1 MKILKEITPD
11 WNVPNHTYFL
21 TDAKDKMFA
30 YIKASNNEFYEFKQ
44 PLPFNTS
51 RRKFKE
57 IPNTFG
63 YVEPERKEEVPIGV
77 GAKEYRVPGSKGN
90 IYTVTDDAGAWAWA
104 CTCPASK
111 WQKGDCKHVV
121 AIKASTS

>member
-11 WNVPNHTYFL
+11 WSVPNHTYFL

-30 YIKASNNEFYEFKQ
+30 YIKASNGEFYEFTQ
-44 PLPFNTS
+44 PLPFSTS

-57 IPNTFG
+57 VENTVG
-63 YVEPERKEEVPIGV
+63 YVEPERKLETAIGI
-77 GAKEYRVPGSKGN
+77 GAKEYKVPGSKGN
-90 IYTVTDDAGAWAWA
+90 IYTVTDDAGAWA

-111 WQKGDCKHVV
+111 WQKRDCKHVV